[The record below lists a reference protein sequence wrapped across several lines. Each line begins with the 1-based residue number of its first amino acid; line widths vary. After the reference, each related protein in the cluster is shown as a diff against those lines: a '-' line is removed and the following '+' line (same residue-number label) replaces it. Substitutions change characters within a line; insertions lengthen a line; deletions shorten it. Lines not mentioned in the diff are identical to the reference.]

1 VLTADATL
9 DTGQKWSGKLMQTQ
23 TFATVGQS
31 IAWHAA
37 HTPHQIAVVRQGG
50 SVTYRRLARDLT
62 RCVQALRERNVGPGT
77 LVGLA
82 LTRRYTHLVIEI
94 ASELLGAAV
103 TSVLTREDYIVPHCH
118 VIFDDCARLAPSPTV
133 VPLTPDWLAGLRP
146 PAGDT
151 PSLLERDIAPDQIVR
166 IVRSS
171 GTSGK
176 PKAAV
181 MSFATR
187 QYRLRKALYRL
198 ADQIFPAP
206 RLLCPYPL
214 NIGLADVR
222 VLGVLQHGGTVYLAA
237 KEDVDGLIASGAVNY
252 TMFWVGD
259 LNALV
264 ERGVAP
270 PAGGK
275 VCIEAMGDTVPKP
288 LRDRVRRI
296 FNTLIWNIYATS
308 ETNVIAMIDD
318 DHVGTIE
325 PDMEVRLVDEQGN
338 DVPPGEP
345 GRIMARGATMV
356 SGYFN
361 EPELT
366 RASFI
371 DGWFRTSDLARM
383 VAPGK
388 LTLLGRADGVLNIA
402 GMKFATAPIEE
413 RIRQI
418 AGISDVALLRVG
430 DNDEVGSLLV
440 AVETAIPDVARVSE
454 LIRPA
459 LARMKVSYSVMT
471 SPSFPRTRTG
481 KVQRHAIEAEF
492 NGHVADQV
500 AASG

>member
-1 VLTADATL
+1 MLTADATL
-9 DTGQKWSGKLMQTQ
+9 DTGQKWSGKLMQTE

-82 LTRRYTHLVIEI
+82 LSRRYTHLVIVI
-94 ASELLGAAV
+94 ASELLGASV
-103 TSVLTREDYIVPHCH
+103 TSVLTRDDYIIPHCQI
-118 VIFDDCARLAPSPTV
+118 IFDDCARVAPSSAV

-151 PSLLERDIAPDQIVR
+151 PSLLERDLPGDQVVR

-171 GTSGK
+171 GTSGT

-187 QYRLRKALYRL
+187 QYRLRKTFERL
-198 ADQIFPAP
+198 ADEIFPAP
-206 RLLCPYPL
+206 RMLCPYPL

-222 VLGVLQHGGTVYLAA
+222 VLGVLQNGGTVYLAA
-237 KEDVDGLIASGAVNY
+237 KEDIDGLIVSGAVNY
-252 TMFWVGD
+252 AVFWVGD

-264 ERGVAP
+264 ERGVAA

-275 VCIEAMGDTVPKP
+275 VCIEVMGDTVAKP
-288 LRDRVRRI
+288 LRERVRRI
-296 FNTLIWNIYATS
+296 FNAPIWNKYATS
-308 ETNVIAMIDD
+308 ETSVIAVIDD

-325 PDMEVRLVDEQGN
+325 HDMEVRLVDEQGN

-345 GRIMARGATMV
+345 GRVMARGGTMV
-356 SGYFN
+356 HGYFN
-361 EPELT
+361 NPELT

-371 DGWFRTSDLARM
+371 DGWFRTSDLATM

-388 LTLLGRADGVLNIA
+388 LKLLGRVDGVLNIA
-402 GMKFATAPIEE
+402 GIKFATAPIEE

-418 AGISDVALLRVG
+418 AGISDAALLRIDDDGDVG
-430 DNDEVGSLLV
+430 TLLV

-459 LARMKVSYSVMT
+459 LGRLPITDSIMT
-471 SPSFPRTRTG
+471 SRSFPRTRTG

-492 NGHVADQV
+492 NGHVAPQV
-500 AASG
+500 AAAD